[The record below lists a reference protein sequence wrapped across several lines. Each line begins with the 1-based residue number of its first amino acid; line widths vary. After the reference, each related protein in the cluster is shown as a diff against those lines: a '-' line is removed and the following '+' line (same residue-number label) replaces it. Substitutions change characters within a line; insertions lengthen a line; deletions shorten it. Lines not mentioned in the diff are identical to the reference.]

1 MTPSCKCPIE
11 IAVITEANKDQS
23 PYYHR
28 TTNVLT
34 RDENGNAIV
43 AFIKKKKWVS
53 SYIYAFINKL
63 AFDQ

>member
-1 MTPSCKCPIE
+1 MTASCKCPIE

-43 AFIKKKKWVS
+43 AFIKKKMG
-53 SYIYAFINKL
+53 
-63 AFDQ
+63 